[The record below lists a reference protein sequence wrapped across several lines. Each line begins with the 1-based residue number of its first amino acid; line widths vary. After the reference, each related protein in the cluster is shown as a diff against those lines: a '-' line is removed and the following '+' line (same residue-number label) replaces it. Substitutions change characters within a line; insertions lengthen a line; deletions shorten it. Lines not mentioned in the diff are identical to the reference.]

1 MRIPLPNGDELIPD
15 AEFLKQAGG
24 VTYRTGLNWD
34 RQGCP
39 YTHIGG
45 KKYRPR
51 AEGLTWLAS
60 RIKRR
65 NPRRGATAETQRI
78 VRRLPRR
85 SSVPVTLPTGPP
97 DTS

>member
-1 MRIPLPNGDELIPD
+1 MRIPLPDGDELIPD

-34 RQGCP
+34 NQGCP
-39 YTHIGG
+39 YTMIGG
-45 KKYRPR
+45 KKYRPLR
-51 AEGLTWLAS
+51 EGLSWLAS

-65 NPRRGATAETQRI
+65 NPRRAAVAST
-78 VRRLPRR
+78 RRTP
-85 SSVPVTLPTGPP
+85 PAVTLSPP